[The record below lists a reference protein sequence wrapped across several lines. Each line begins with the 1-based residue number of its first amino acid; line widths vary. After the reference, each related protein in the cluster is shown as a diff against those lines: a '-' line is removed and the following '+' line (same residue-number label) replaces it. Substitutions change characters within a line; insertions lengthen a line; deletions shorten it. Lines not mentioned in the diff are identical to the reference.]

1 MEAGDVT
8 HRPHR
13 VLVTGGAGFIGA
25 NFVSYLLG
33 GDPRV
38 RVVNLDLMT
47 YAADPAILPRFD
59 ATGRHVFVRGDVCDA
74 ALVGRLLREH
84 DIDTIVH
91 FAAET
96 HVDRS
101 ITGPGDFVRT
111 NVDGTFVLLEA
122 ARQAWLVERG
132 SADGRRFHHISTD
145 EVYGSLGSG
154 DAPFTEASPY
164 APNSPY
170 SASKAASDHLVRAY
184 YRTYGLPVVTTHC
197 SNNYGPYQH
206 DEKFIP
212 TIIRNCLGGT
222 PIPVFGS
229 GGNSRDWLYVDDHC
243 RGIDRVL
250 RAGRTGETYNIGGGC
265 ELTNIEVAERL
276 CALMDEYHPEGA
288 PHRRLI
294 RFVADRPGH
303 DWRYAINAGK
313 MRDELG
319 WSPREQFEEAS
330 RKTVRWYL
338 ER

>member
-1 MEAGDVT
+1 METGGVT
-8 HRPHR
+8 HHPRK
-13 VLVTGGAGFIGA
+13 VLITGGAGFIGA
-25 NFVSYLLG
+25 NFVAHLLDR
-33 GDPRV
+33 DPDV
-38 RVVNLDLMT
+38 FVVNLDLMT

-59 ATGRHVFVRGDVCDA
+59 ATGRHLFVHGDVCDA
-74 ALVGRLLREH
+74 GLVCRLLREH
-84 DIDTIVH
+84 EIDTIVH

-111 NVDGTFVLLEA
+111 NVDGTFTLLEA
-122 ARQAWLVERG
+122 ARQAWLAG
-132 SADGRRFHHISTD
+132 PGPAAGKRFHHISTD
-145 EVYGSLGSG
+145 EVYGSLGPG
-154 DAPFTEASPY
+154 DPPFTEASPY

-170 SASKAASDHLVRAY
+170 SASKAAADHLVRAY
-184 YRTYGLPVVTTHC
+184 HRTYGLPVVTTHC

-212 TIIRNCLGGT
+212 TIIRNCLAGT
-222 PIPVFGS
+222 PIPVFGT

-243 RGIDRVL
+243 RGIERVL

-265 ELTNIEVAERL
+265 ELRNIDVAEHL

-294 RFVADRPGH
+294 QFVADRPGH
-303 DWRYAINAGK
+303 DWRYAIDAAK

-319 WSPREQFEEAS
+319 WEPQERFDEAI

-338 ER
+338 SR